1 MRVLVVDNY
10 DSFTYNLV
18 QYLGELGARPVV
30 WRNDQFALED
40 VEALDPDRILIS
52 PGPCTPLEAGL
63 SLPLISR
70 YAPRYPILGVCLG
83 HQAIGMAFGGKVVP
97 APVIMHGKVS
107 EIHHDGTG
115 LFRGLPNPFPA
126 TRYHSLVV
134 EEVPE
139 ELLVNAWVEE
149 KGPEGARLAR
159 EEKGPAGARLAREDE
174 GPEGARLARGEV
186 GKRTVM
192 GFRHRQYP
200 THGVQFHPES
210 YLTEAGKII
219 LKNFLEDPWRP

>member
-1 MRVLVVDNY
+1 MRVLVIDNY

-18 QYLGELGARPVV
+18 QYLGELGAEPVV
-30 WRNDQFALED
+30 WRNDRFRLEE
-40 VEALDPDRILIS
+40 VEALNPDRILIS

-63 SLPLISR
+63 SLPLIAR

-97 APVIMHGKVS
+97 APVLMHGKVS

-115 LFRGLPNPFPA
+115 VFRGLPNPFPA

-134 EEVPE
+134 EAVPQD
-139 ELLVNAWVEE
+139 LLVNAWVEE
-149 KGPEGARLAR
+149 
-159 EEKGPAGARLAREDE
+159 AG
-174 GPEGARLARGEV
+174 G
-186 GKRTVM
+186 RTVM
-192 GFRHRQYP
+192 GFRHRLHP

-210 YLTEAGKII
+210 YLTEAGKKL
-219 LKNFLEDPWRP
+219 LKNFLEDPWTR

>member
-1 MRVLVVDNY
+1 MRVLVIDNY

-18 QYLGELGARPVV
+18 QYLGELGASPVV
-30 WRNDQFALED
+30 WRNDRFALEE
-40 VEALDPDRILIS
+40 VEALNPDRILIS

-63 SLPLISR
+63 SLPLIGR

-115 LFRGLPNPFPA
+115 IFRGLPNPFPA

-139 ELLVNAWVEE
+139 DLLVNAWVEE
-149 KGPEGARLAR
+149 A
-159 EEKGPAGARLAREDE
+159 
-174 GPEGARLARGEV
+174 

-210 YLTEAGKII
+210 YLTETGKII
-219 LKNFLEDPWRP
+219 LKNFLEDPWRQ

>member
-1 MRVLVVDNY
+1 MRVLVIDNY

-18 QYLGELGARPVV
+18 QYLGELGASPMV
-30 WRNDQFALED
+30 WRNDRFALEE
-40 VEALDPDRILIS
+40 VEALNPDRILIS

-63 SLPLISR
+63 SLPLIGR

-107 EIHHDGTG
+107 EIHHNGTG
-115 LFRGLPNPFPA
+115 IFRGLPNPFPA

-139 ELLVNAWVEE
+139 DLLVNAWVEE
-149 KGPEGARLAR
+149 
-159 EEKGPAGARLAREDE
+159 AG
-174 GPEGARLARGEV
+174 
-186 GKRTVM
+186 KKTVM

-219 LKNFLEDPWRP
+219 LKNFLEDPWRQ

>member
-1 MRVLVVDNY
+1 MRVLVIDNY

-18 QYLGELGARPVV
+18 QYLGELGASPVV
-30 WRNDQFALED
+30 WRNDRFALEE
-40 VEALDPDRILIS
+40 VEALNPDRILIS

-63 SLPLISR
+63 SLPLIGR

-115 LFRGLPNPFPA
+115 IFRGLPNPFPA

-139 ELLVNAWVEE
+139 DLLVNAWVEE
-149 KGPEGARLAR
+149 
-159 EEKGPAGARLAREDE
+159 AG
-174 GPEGARLARGEV
+174 
-186 GKRTVM
+186 KKTVM

-219 LKNFLEDPWRP
+219 LKNFLEDPWRQ

>member
-1 MRVLVVDNY
+1 MRVLVIDNY

-18 QYLGELGARPVV
+18 QYLGELGASPVV
-30 WRNDQFALED
+30 WRNDRFALEE

-63 SLPLISR
+63 SLPLIGR

-115 LFRGLPNPFPA
+115 IFRGLPNPFPA

-139 ELLVNAWVEE
+139 DLLVNAWVEE
-149 KGPEGARLAR
+149 A
-159 EEKGPAGARLAREDE
+159 
-174 GPEGARLARGEV
+174 

-219 LKNFLEDPWRP
+219 LKNFLEDPWRQ

>member
-1 MRVLVVDNY
+1 MRVLVIDNY

-18 QYLGELGARPVV
+18 QYLGELGASPVV
-30 WRNDQFALED
+30 WRNDRFALEE
-40 VEALDPDRILIS
+40 VEALNPDRILIS

-63 SLPLISR
+63 SLALIGR

-83 HQAIGMAFGGKVVP
+83 HQAIGMAFGGKVMP

-115 LFRGLPNPFPA
+115 ILRGLPNPFPA

-139 ELLVNAWVEE
+139 DLLVNAWVEE
-149 KGPEGARLAR
+149 
-159 EEKGPAGARLAREDE
+159 AG
-174 GPEGARLARGEV
+174 
-186 GKRTVM
+186 KKTVM

-219 LKNFLEDPWRP
+219 LKNFLEDPWRQ

>member
-1 MRVLVVDNY
+1 MRVLVIDNY

-18 QYLGELGARPVV
+18 QYLGELGASPVV
-30 WRNDQFALED
+30 WRNDRFALEE

-63 SLPLISR
+63 SLPLIGR

-115 LFRGLPNPFPA
+115 IFRGLPNPFPA

-139 ELLVNAWVEE
+139 DLLVNAWVEE
-149 KGPEGARLAR
+149 A
-159 EEKGPAGARLAREDE
+159 
-174 GPEGARLARGEV
+174 

-210 YLTEAGKII
+210 YLTETGKII
-219 LKNFLEDPWRP
+219 LKNFLEDPWRQ

>member
-1 MRVLVVDNY
+1 MRVLVIDNY

-18 QYLGELGARPVV
+18 QYLGELGASPVV
-30 WRNDQFALED
+30 WRNDRFALEE
-40 VEALDPDRILIS
+40 VEALNPDRILIS

-63 SLPLISR
+63 SLPLIGR

-83 HQAIGMAFGGKVVP
+83 HQAIGMAFGGRVVP

-115 LFRGLPNPFPA
+115 ILRGLPNPFPA

-139 ELLVNAWVEE
+139 DLLVNAWVEE
-149 KGPEGARLAR
+149 A
-159 EEKGPAGARLAREDE
+159 
-174 GPEGARLARGEV
+174 

-219 LKNFLEDPWRP
+219 LKNFLEDPWRQ

>member
-1 MRVLVVDNY
+1 MRVLVIDNY

-18 QYLGELGARPVV
+18 QYLGELGASPVV
-30 WRNDQFALED
+30 WRNDRFALEE
-40 VEALDPDRILIS
+40 VEAFNPDRILIS

-63 SLPLISR
+63 SLPLIGR

-115 LFRGLPNPFPA
+115 IFRGLPNPFPA

-139 ELLVNAWVEE
+139 DLLVNAWVEE
-149 KGPEGARLAR
+149 A
-159 EEKGPAGARLAREDE
+159 
-174 GPEGARLARGEV
+174 

-219 LKNFLEDPWRP
+219 LKNFLEDPWRQ

>member
-1 MRVLVVDNY
+1 MRVLVIDNY

-18 QYLGELGARPVV
+18 QYLGELGASPVV
-30 WRNDQFALED
+30 WRNDRFALEE
-40 VEALDPDRILIS
+40 VEALNPDRILIS

-63 SLPLISR
+63 SLALIGR

-83 HQAIGMAFGGKVVP
+83 HQAIGMAFGGRVVP

-115 LFRGLPNPFPA
+115 IFRGLPNPFPA

-139 ELLVNAWVEE
+139 DLLVNAWVEE
-149 KGPEGARLAR
+149 
-159 EEKGPAGARLAREDE
+159 AG
-174 GPEGARLARGEV
+174 
-186 GKRTVM
+186 KKTVM

-219 LKNFLEDPWRP
+219 LKNFLEDPWRQ

>member
-1 MRVLVVDNY
+1 MKVLVIDNY

-18 QYLGELGARPVV
+18 QYLGELGASPVV
-30 WRNDQFALED
+30 WRNDRFALEE
-40 VEALDPDRILIS
+40 VEALNPDRILIS

-63 SLPLISR
+63 SLPLIGR

-83 HQAIGMAFGGKVVP
+83 HQAIGMAFGGRVVP

-115 LFRGLPNPFPA
+115 ILRGLPNPFPA

-139 ELLVNAWVEE
+139 DLLVNAWVEE
-149 KGPEGARLAR
+149 A
-159 EEKGPAGARLAREDE
+159 
-174 GPEGARLARGEV
+174 

-219 LKNFLEDPWRP
+219 LKNFLEDPWRQ

>member
-1 MRVLVVDNY
+1 MRVLVIDNY

-18 QYLGELGARPVV
+18 QYLGELGASPVV
-30 WRNDQFALED
+30 WRNDRFALEE
-40 VEALDPDRILIS
+40 VEALNPDRILIS

-63 SLPLISR
+63 SLALIGR

-107 EIHHDGTG
+107 EIHHDSTG
-115 LFRGLPNPFPA
+115 ILRGLPNPFPA

-139 ELLVNAWVEE
+139 DLLVNAWVEE
-149 KGPEGARLAR
+149 
-159 EEKGPAGARLAREDE
+159 AG
-174 GPEGARLARGEV
+174 
-186 GKRTVM
+186 KKTVM

-219 LKNFLEDPWRP
+219 LKNFLEDPWRQ

>member
-1 MRVLVVDNY
+1 MRVLVIDNY

-18 QYLGELGARPVV
+18 QYLGELGASPVV
-30 WRNDQFALED
+30 WRNDRFALEE
-40 VEALDPDRILIS
+40 VEALNPDRILIS

-63 SLPLISR
+63 SLPLIVR

-115 LFRGLPNPFPA
+115 IFRGLPNPFPA

-139 ELLVNAWVEE
+139 DLLVNAWVEE
-149 KGPEGARLAR
+149 A
-159 EEKGPAGARLAREDE
+159 
-174 GPEGARLARGEV
+174 

-219 LKNFLEDPWRP
+219 LKNFLEDPWRQ

>member
-1 MRVLVVDNY
+1 MRVLVIDNY

-18 QYLGELGARPVV
+18 QYLGELGASPIV

-63 SLPLISR
+63 SLPLIAR

-97 APVIMHGKVS
+97 APVLMHGKVS

-115 LFRGLPNPFPA
+115 VFRGLPNPFPA

-134 EEVPE
+134 EAVPE

-149 KGPEGARLAR
+149 
-159 EEKGPAGARLAREDE
+159 AG
-174 GPEGARLARGEV
+174 G
-186 GKRTVM
+186 RTVM
-192 GFRHRQYP
+192 GFRHRSYP

-210 YLTEAGKII
+210 YLTEAGKRI
-219 LKNFLEDPWRP
+219 LKNFLEDPWR

>member
-1 MRVLVVDNY
+1 MKVLVIDNY

-18 QYLGELGARPVV
+18 QYLGELGASPVV
-30 WRNDQFALED
+30 WRNDRFALEE

-63 SLPLISR
+63 SLPLIGR

-115 LFRGLPNPFPA
+115 IFRGLPNPFPA

-139 ELLVNAWVEE
+139 DLLVNAWVE
-149 KGPEGARLAR
+149 KA
-159 EEKGPAGARLAREDE
+159 
-174 GPEGARLARGEV
+174 

-219 LKNFLEDPWRP
+219 LKNFLEDPWRQ